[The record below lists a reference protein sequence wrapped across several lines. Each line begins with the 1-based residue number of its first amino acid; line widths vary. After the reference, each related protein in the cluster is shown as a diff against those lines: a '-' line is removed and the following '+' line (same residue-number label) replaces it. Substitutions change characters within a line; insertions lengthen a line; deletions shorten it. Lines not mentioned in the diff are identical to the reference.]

1 MYGAWDS
8 SHRPKCSRIFKMT
21 QSLRVERS
29 NIDYA
34 GRALAF
40 IDPALMEAN
49 GLQVDDIIELKN
61 VFGRRILARV
71 GQPIPADRSKGLA
84 RIDHYTR
91 QGLKARIGQEAW
103 LQKGVGLQ
111 GCPCVARLP

>member
-1 MYGAWDS
+1 MYGAWAS
-8 SHRPKCSRIFKMT
+8 SHKPKCTRIFKMT

-91 QGLKARIGQEAW
+91 QGLKARIGRGGW
-103 LQKGVGLQ
+103 LAKVVV
-111 GCPCVARLP
+111 VASGPWPRRP

>member
-1 MYGAWDS
+1 
-8 SHRPKCSRIFKMT
+8 MT

-34 GRALAF
+34 GQALAF

-84 RIDHYTR
+84 RIGHYTR
-91 QGLKARIGQEAW
+91 QGLKARISQEVWLSLAVEPVVRCVSLPAW
-103 LQKGVGLQ
+103 T
-111 GCPCVARLP
+111 